1 MQNNRSSNTRRSSK
15 SKISMVSVTLNDGS
29 KVQVNSKSISG
40 WTKYSG
46 KASDGTEVHSLYAK
60 QIGLTTVIKDNTGST
75 FACLTNELEVLAKT
89 MFGDK
94 ISASA

>member
-15 SKISMVSVTLNDGS
+15 SNISMVSVTLDDGS
-29 KVQVNSKSISG
+29 KIQVNSKSIKN
-40 WTKYSG
+40 WTKFSG
-46 KASDGTEVHSLYAK
+46 KASDGTEVHSLYAST
-60 QIGLTTVIKDNTGST
+60 IGQTTVIKDNSGNT

-94 ISASA
+94 ISSQA